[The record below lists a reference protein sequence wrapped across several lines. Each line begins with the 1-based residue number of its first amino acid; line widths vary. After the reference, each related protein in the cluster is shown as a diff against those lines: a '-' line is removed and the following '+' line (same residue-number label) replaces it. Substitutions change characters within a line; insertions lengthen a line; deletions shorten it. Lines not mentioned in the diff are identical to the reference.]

1 MANAYKVLGQVADAS
16 ANDVTLIADQDGETI
31 VSTIVIANREAAAN
45 TFKLAVR
52 PGGAA
57 LANEHYL
64 AFDTTIDANDSIT
77 LTLGITL
84 ADNDII
90 NVGASDAN
98 VSFSAFG
105 TVITQKVF
113 K

>member
-16 ANDVTLIADQDGETI
+16 ANNVTLIADQDGETI

-45 TFKLAVR
+45 TFRLAVR
-52 PGGAA
+52 PAA
-57 LANEHYL
+57 ATLANEHYL
-64 AFDTTIDANDSIT
+64 AYDTTIDANDSIT

-90 NVGASDAN
+90 TVGASDAN

-105 TVITQKVF
+105 TVIT
-113 K
+113 

>member
-16 ANDVTLIADQDGETI
+16 ANDVSLIADQNGETI
-31 VSTIVIANREAAAN
+31 VSSIVIANREAATN
-45 TFKLAVR
+45 TFRLAVR
-52 PGGAA
+52 PGGAT
-57 LANEHYL
+57 LANEHYIAYDSDVL
-64 AFDTTIDANDSIT
+64 ANDSIT

-90 NVGASDAN
+90 TVGASDDK

-105 TVITQKVF
+105 TVIT
-113 K
+113 

>member
-16 ANDVTLIADQDGETI
+16 ANNVTLIADQNGETI
-31 VSTIVIANREAAAN
+31 VSTIVIVNREAAAN
-45 TFKLAVR
+45 TFRLAVR
-52 PGGAA
+52 PGAA
-57 LANEHYL
+57 TLADEHYL
-64 AFDTTIDANDSIT
+64 AYDTSIAANDSIT

-90 NVGASDAN
+90 TVGASDAN

-105 TVITQKVF
+105 TVIT
-113 K
+113 